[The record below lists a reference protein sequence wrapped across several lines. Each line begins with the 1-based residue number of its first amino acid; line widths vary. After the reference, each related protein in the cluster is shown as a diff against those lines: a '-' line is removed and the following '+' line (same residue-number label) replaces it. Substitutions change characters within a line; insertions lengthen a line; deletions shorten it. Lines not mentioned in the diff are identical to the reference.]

1 MINALDSRRDEPLFW
16 LLVAQICWAPLPLAS
31 NRTWA
36 LGILLLFSL
45 LLWLTAAVRYRAHWP
60 AVIDRLK
67 IFALPLGLLLAL
79 LCWTLLQATPLPYA
93 LIQSLSP
100 HAAQIWQKIAPEAS
114 ATLSLNAAQTQL
126 QASLC
131 FIYGS
136 AFLFTVL
143 LVRSSRRMMALAYAL
158 LFMALFQ
165 ALLGGFLYSV
175 NAQYEL
181 FTSGVFHGRMLGT
194 FVYHNNTAGML
205 AMCLSIGIGLFIVQL
220 EKNTGSQHKKW
231 SVNLLDF
238 ILSKKMLLR
247 LGLVI
252 LVIALVMTRSRMGNA
267 GFFTAMLLSL
277 AFYAVFS
284 PKVRKVVFVLL
295 VSLVVIDIWILG
307 QWVGLDKVVERLE
320 ATQINSAARNAIIN
334 KAEQNAGNAL
344 NFVKPHY
351 EESVEERTL
360 PVAYAKQAISDYVWT
375 GSGGGTFYS
384 VFPQYRPANSKG
396 YYDHAH
402 NDYVEFL
409 TDYGVVGASFFALLA
424 LSSLWKVIRT
434 IQIRKHPVARGI
446 ALGALMAM
454 LEIFLHSLVDF
465 NLQIPSNAL
474 LFSVILAMGWSTTQI
489 DKS

>member
-16 LLVAQICWAPLPLAS
+16 LLIAQICWAPLPLAS

-36 LGILLLFSL
+36 LGILLVFSL

-60 AVIDRLK
+60 AVINRLK
-67 IFALPLGLLLAL
+67 TFTLPLSLLLAL
-79 LCWTLLQATPLPYA
+79 LCWTLLQATALPYVV
-93 LIQSLSP
+93 IQWLSP
-100 HAAQIWQKIAPEAS
+100 NAAQIWLSIAPEAT
-114 ATLSLNAAQTQL
+114 ATVSLNAAQTQL
-126 QASLC
+126 QAALC

-158 LFMALFQ
+158 FFMALFQ
-165 ALLGGFLYSV
+165 ALLGGFLYSF

-181 FTSGVFHGRMLGT
+181 FTSDVLHDRMRGT
-194 FVYHNNTAGML
+194 FVYHNNAAAML

-231 SVNLLDF
+231 AVNLLDF

-277 AFYAVFS
+277 ALYAVFS
-284 PKVRKVVFVLL
+284 PKVRKVIFVLL
-295 VSLVVIDIWILG
+295 ISLVLIDIWILG
-307 QWVGLDKVVERLE
+307 QWVGLDKVVDRLE
-320 ATQINSAARNAIIN
+320 ATQLN
-334 KAEQNAGNAL
+334 KAAKDAVISKSQKETTL
-344 NFVKPHY
+344 NFVQPHI

-360 PVAYAKQAISDYVWT
+360 PLSYATQAVNDYFWT
-375 GSGGGTFYS
+375 GSGAGTFYS
-384 VFPQYRPANSKG
+384 IFPQYRPANSKG

-402 NDYVEFL
+402 NDYVEIL
-409 TDYGVVGASFFALLA
+409 TDYGVIGASFFVLLA
-424 LSSLWKVIRT
+424 LSSLWRVIKT

-454 LEIFLHSLVDF
+454 LEILMHSLVDF
-465 NLQIPSNAL
+465 NLQIPANAL
-474 LFSVILAMGWSTTQI
+474 LFTVILAMGWSTAQV
-489 DKS
+489 DKQG

>member
-1 MINALDSRRDEPLFW
+1 MINALDSRRDEPIFW
-16 LLVAQICWAPLPLAS
+16 LLIAQICWAPLPLAS

-36 LGILLLFSL
+36 LGILLVFSL
-45 LLWLTAAVRYRAHWP
+45 SLWLTAAVRYRAHWP

-67 IFALPLGLLLAL
+67 TFALPLSLLLAL
-79 LCWTLLQATPLPYA
+79 LCWTLLQATALPYVV
-93 LIQSLSP
+93 IQWLSP
-100 HAAQIWQKIAPEAS
+100 NAAQIWQNIAPEAT
-114 ATLSLNAAQTQL
+114 ATISLNAAQTQL
-126 QASLC
+126 QAALC

-158 LFMALFQ
+158 FFMALFQ
-165 ALLGGFLYSV
+165 ALLGGFLYSL

-181 FTSGVFHGRMLGT
+181 FTSNVFHGRMLGT
-194 FVYHNNTAGML
+194 FVYHNNAAAML

-231 SVNLLDF
+231 AVNLLDF

-267 GFFTAMLLSL
+267 GFFTAMLISL
-277 AFYAVFS
+277 ALYAVFS
-284 PKVRKVVFVLL
+284 PKVRKVIFVLL
-295 VSLVVIDIWILG
+295 ISLVLIDIWILG
-307 QWVGLDKVVERLE
+307 QWVGLDKVVDRLE
-320 ATQINSAARNAIIN
+320 ATQLN
-334 KAEQNAGNAL
+334 KAAKDTVISKSQKESSL
-344 NFVKPHY
+344 NFVQPHI

-360 PVAYAKQAISDYVWT
+360 PLSYATRAVNDYFWT
-375 GSGGGTFYS
+375 GSGAGTFYS
-384 VFPQYRPANSKG
+384 IFPQYRPANSKG

-402 NDYVEFL
+402 NDYVEIL
-409 TDYGVVGASFFALLA
+409 TDYGVIGASFFVLLA
-424 LSSLWKVIRT
+424 LSSLWRVIKT

-454 LEIFLHSLVDF
+454 LEILLHSLVDF
-465 NLQIPSNAL
+465 NLQIPANAL
-474 LFSVILAMGWSTTQI
+474 LFTVILAMGWSTAQV
-489 DKS
+489 DKQG